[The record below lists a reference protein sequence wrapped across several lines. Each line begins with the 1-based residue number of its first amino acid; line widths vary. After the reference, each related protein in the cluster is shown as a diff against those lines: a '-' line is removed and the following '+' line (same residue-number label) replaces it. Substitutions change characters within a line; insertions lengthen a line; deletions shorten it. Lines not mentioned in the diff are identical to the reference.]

1 MQTVN
6 QNYLDYIEATK
17 GMSKADII
25 KLLIELI
32 GKNNNDF
39 YIYFGSYYQFTKN
52 KGKFIKE
59 PLLWKVLNYKTIKED
74 GFLLLLS
81 KYLIDTLHFSY
92 ESNIYRTST
101 IREDLNNYFYNKV
114 FTKIDKKKII
124 PTIIDDYT
132 DNVFLLA
139 REDYENP
146 NYFTDDN
153 SRKASCTD
161 YAIFLRGYQSKTTH
175 AGTYW
180 TRSSGPSKSSK
191 GVVIINHKG
200 RITSWS
206 PHHKCP
212 GWHHSFS
219 PMAYETVRPAIRIGL

>member
-1 MQTVN
+1 MQTIN

-25 KLLIELI
+25 KLLIDLI
-32 GKNNNDF
+32 EKSNNEF
-39 YIYFGSYYQFTKN
+39 YIYFGSYYQFTKSE
-52 KGKFIKE
+52 GKFIKE
-59 PLLWKVLNYKTIKED
+59 PLLWKVLNYETIKDD

-92 ESNIYRTST
+92 ENNNYRTST
-101 IREDLNNYFYNKV
+101 IREDLNNYFYNKA

-124 PTIIDDYT
+124 STIIEDYT

-139 REDYENP
+139 KEDYENP
-146 NYFTDDN
+146 NYFIDDN

-161 YAIFLRGYQSKTTH
+161 YAIALMGYQSKTTLS
-175 AGTYW
+175 GTYW
-180 TRSSGPSKSSK
+180 TRSSRASKSSK
-191 GVVIINHKG
+191 AVVIINHYGK
-200 RITSWS
+200 ITSWR
-206 PHHKCP
+206 PYHTCP

-219 PMAYETVRPAIRIGL
+219 AMAYETVRPAIRIRL